1 MTRASGGTAATRVAM
16 GATLALLLA
25 AFAVRAI
32 PGDRPGAPQDRPKE
46 ERELR
51 EPMQL
56 LGRSASLR
64 VAELDALVSEGA
76 RADWTAARRRV
87 FELQGCPKLGDW
99 LDGPEGQSLERTLAD
114 LRRGSREDALAA
126 LALTTELARRT
137 EWTQGLLR
145 KNPGAERLSR
155 LVADWLRAWSDRA
168 ATDSLLSEP
177 AIAATALYA
186 RATRVAGKRVIG
198 RDDTLDE
205 AATAFLTQQ
214 LRDAQGQATAL
225 ARAIRAAHPTALAGF
240 DERDKAL
247 AGLDSIAERLFPGL
261 DGECK

>member
-1 MTRASGGTAATRVAM
+1 MVQASGSTTATRVAM
-16 GATLALLLA
+16 GATVALLIVALG
-25 AFAVRAI
+25 VRAI
-32 PGDRPGAPQDRPKE
+32 PGQRPLAPQDRPKE

-56 LGRSASLR
+56 LTRAASLR
-64 VAELDALVSEGA
+64 VAELDPLVSEA
-76 RADWTAARRRV
+76 LRADWTTMRRRV

-99 LDGPEGQSLERTLAD
+99 LDGPEGQALERTLAE

-155 LVADWLRAWSDRA
+155 LFADWLRAWSGRA
-168 ATDSLLSEP
+168 PTDSLLSEP
-177 AIAATALYA
+177 SIAATALYA
-186 RATRVAGKRVIG
+186 RATTIAGKRILS
-198 RDDTLDE
+198 RDEILDE
-205 AATAFLTQQ
+205 AATAFLAQQ
-214 LRDAQGQATAL
+214 LRDSQGQATAL
-225 ARAIRAAHPTALAGF
+225 ARAIRAAHPAALTAF
-240 DERDKAL
+240 DERDRAL
-247 AGLDSIAERLFPGL
+247 VGLDAVAERLFPGL

>member
-1 MTRASGGTAATRVAM
+1 MAQANGSTTATRVAM
-16 GATLALLLA
+16 GATLALLVGALG
-25 AFAVRAI
+25 VRAI
-32 PGDRPGAPQDRPKE
+32 EGQRPLAPQDRPKA

-64 VAELDALVSEGA
+64 VAELDALVSESQRQA
-76 RADWTAARRRV
+76 WTTARRRV
-87 FELQGCPKLGDW
+87 FELQGCPKLADW

-114 LRRGSREDALAA
+114 LRRGSREEALAA
-126 LALTTELARRT
+126 LTLTAELARRT

-155 LVADWLRAWSDRA
+155 LFADWLRAWAGRA
-168 ATDSLLSEP
+168 PTDSLLSEP

-186 RATRVAGKRVIG
+186 RATTVAGKRLLS

-205 AATAFLTQQ
+205 AATAFLAQQ
-214 LRDAQGQATAL
+214 LRDAQGQPTAL
-225 ARAIRAAHPTALAGF
+225 ARAISAAHPAALTGF
-240 DERDKAL
+240 DERERAL
-247 AGLDSIAERLFPGL
+247 AGLDAVAERLFPGL

>member
-1 MTRASGGTAATRVAM
+1 M
-16 GATLALLLA
+16 GATVALLIVALG
-25 AFAVRAI
+25 VRAI
-32 PGDRPGAPQDRPKE
+32 PGDRPVAPQDRPKQ

-64 VAELDALVSEGA
+64 VAELDALVSDSQRDA
-76 RADWTAARRRV
+76 WLTTRRRV

-99 LDGPEGQSLERTLAD
+99 LDGPEGQAFERTLGE

-126 LALTTELARRT
+126 LTLTTELARRT

-155 LVADWLRAWSDRA
+155 LFADWLRAWSGRA
-168 ATDSLLSEP
+168 PTDSLLSEP

-186 RATRVAGKRVIG
+186 RAATVAGKRILS

-225 ARAIRAAHPTALAGF
+225 ARAIRAAHPTALSGF

>member
-1 MTRASGGTAATRVAM
+1 MAQANGSSTATRVAM
-16 GATLALLLA
+16 GATVALLIVALG
-25 AFAVRAI
+25 VRAI
-32 PGDRPGAPQDRPKE
+32 PGQRPLAPQDRPKE

-64 VAELDALVSEGA
+64 VAELDALVSDS
-76 RADWTAARRRV
+76 RRDTWLTTRRRV

-99 LDGPEGQSLERTLAD
+99 LDGPEGQAFERTLGE
-114 LRRGSREDALAA
+114 LRRGSREEALAA
-126 LALTTELARRT
+126 LTLTTELARRT
-137 EWTQGLLR
+137 EWTQGILR
-145 KNPGAERLSR
+145 KNPAAERLSR

-186 RATRVAGKRVIG
+186 RATQVAGKRVIG
-198 RDDTLDE
+198 RDESLDA
-205 AATAFLTQQ
+205 AATAFLAQQ

-225 ARAIRAAHPTALAGF
+225 ARTIRAAHPAALTGL
-240 DERDKAL
+240 DERDNPL
-247 AGLDSIAERLFPGL
+247 AGLDALAERLFPGL

>member
-1 MTRASGGTAATRVAM
+1 MATRVAM
-16 GATLALLLA
+16 GATVALLIVALG
-25 AFAVRAI
+25 VRAME
-32 PGDRPGAPQDRPKE
+32 GQRPLAPQDRPKQ

-64 VAELDALVSEGA
+64 VAELDLLVSDSQREA
-76 RADWTAARRRV
+76 WLTTRRRV
-87 FELQGCPKLGDW
+87 FELQGCPRLADW
-99 LDGPEGQSLERTLAD
+99 LDGPEGQAFERTLAD

-137 EWTQGLLR
+137 EWTQGILR
-145 KNPGAERLSR
+145 KNPAAERLSR

-186 RATRVAGKRVIG
+186 RATQVAGKRVIG
-198 RDDTLDE
+198 RDESLDA
-205 AATAFLTQQ
+205 AATAFLAQQ

-225 ARAIRAAHPTALAGF
+225 ARTIRAAHPA
-240 DERDKAL
+240 AL
-247 AGLDSIAERLFPGL
+247 AGLEERDNPLASLDALAERLFPGL
-261 DGECK
+261 DGDCK